1 METTTTSRDAYL
13 PDAAVTRESSRSAV
27 SWGAIIG
34 GAFVAA
40 ALSIILIAGGTGLG
54 FSSMSPWEGAGASA
68 TTLGISAIV
77 WLLVTQIIS
86 AGLGGYIAGRLR
98 TKWVDTHSDEV
109 YFRDTAHGFLVWAVG
124 AVISLILLSSA
135 VSSLVSGT
143 AKVGASALGGAGAA
157 ATAAVGGAAAGSQGG
172 SGSSNGY
179 MVDTLFRSDKP
190 DASGNKADARAEVGR
205 ILTNSLAKGDMS
217 ADDKTYVAKVVA
229 QQTGVDQPTAE
240 KRVNDMV
247 TSAQT
252 AATQAKEKAQ
262 QAADA
267 ARKAAAA
274 FALWAFVSLL
284 VGAFSASLMA
294 TVGGRAR
301 DRIR

>member
-1 METTTTSRDAYL
+1 METTTTSPGAYL
-13 PDAAVTRESSRSAV
+13 PEASVTRESSRSAV
-27 SWGAIIG
+27 SWGAVIG

-40 ALSIILIAGGTGLG
+40 ALSIILVAGGSGLG

-68 TTLGISAIV
+68 TTLGVSAII
-77 WLLVTQIIS
+77 WLLVTQLIS
-86 AGLGGYIAGRLR
+86 AGMGGYVAGRLR

-135 VSSLVSGT
+135 VSALVG
-143 AKVGASALGGAGAA
+143 GAAETGAAALGGAG
-157 ATAAVGGAAAGSQGG
+157 TAAMAAAGSQGG
-172 SGSSNGY
+172 SNGY

-190 DASGNKADARAEVGR
+190 DAGGNKTETRAEVGR
-205 ILTNSLAKGDMS
+205 ILATSLARGDMS
-217 ADDKTYVAKVVA
+217 ADDKSYVAKVVA

-247 TSAQT
+247 KSAQD
-252 AATQAKEKAQ
+252 AAAQAKETAQ
-262 QAADA
+262 QAADT

-274 FALWAFVSLL
+274 FTLWAFVSLL

>member
-1 METTTTSRDAYL
+1 METTTTSHGIYL

-27 SWGAIIG
+27 SWGAVIG
-34 GAFVAA
+34 GAFVAS
-40 ALSIILIAGGTGLG
+40 ALSIMLIAGGTGLG
-54 FSSMSPWEGAGASA
+54 FASMSPWDGAGASA
-68 TTLGISAIV
+68 TTLGVSAIV

-86 AGLGGYIAGRLR
+86 AGLGGYVAGRLR

-124 AVISLILLSSA
+124 AVISLLLLSSA
-135 VSSLVSGT
+135 VSSLIGGT
-143 AKVGASALGGAGAA
+143 AKVGASALSGAGIA
-157 ATAAVGGAAAGSQGG
+157 ATAAAGAGRGG
-172 SGSSNGY
+172 SSGSNSY
-179 MVDTLFRSDKP
+179 MVDTLFRTDRP
-190 DASGNKADARAEVGR
+190 DAGGNKADARAEVGR
-205 ILTNSLAKGDMS
+205 ILTTSLARGDMS
-217 ADDKTYVAKVVA
+217 ADDKSYVAKVVA

-247 TSAQT
+247 KNAQD
-252 AATQAKEKAQ
+252 AAAQAKEKAQ
-262 QAADA
+262 QAADT

-274 FALWAFVSLL
+274 FAIWAFVSLL